1 MAAQRLGSI
10 LTNVTGTSNQILR
23 VNTAETGFEF
33 VAPASIP
40 AYTITNETTDR
51 VMDANDVTMDK
62 VADILGTLIEDL
74 AAAGLTGGG
83 GVSAFTWSTSEQV
96 WPFEKASGGGT
107 LYAKQI
113 DFGTLPNNGTKT
125 VAHNISGLTPSKV
138 HMITGVMFAD
148 SFTYAAKIMNLGWAN
163 HPSVDDYPILFY
175 ANETNV
181 VVRDIINWSTH
192 SATIKLIYAK

>member
-1 MAAQRLGSI
+1 MAAKRLGSA
-10 LTNVTGTSNQILR
+10 LGNVEGTSNQLLR
-23 VNTAETGFEF
+23 VKTDESGFEF
-33 VAPASIP
+33 VNPASIP
-40 AYTITNETTDR
+40 SYTLSNITTDR
-51 VMDANDVTMDK
+51 VIDGTTTTIDEIARV
-62 VADILGTLIEDL
+62 VGTLIQDL
-74 AAAGLTGGG
+74 TDAGLTGAGG
-83 GVSAFTWSTSEQV
+83 ISAFTWSTSEQV